1 MRESSNSRIM
11 YRDTSAA
18 RAQAAQHG
26 LPGNSQYAAHDLKP
40 RERESGSGALREA
53 RISYLSARPASCAL
67 RVTHFHAVSAQHATP
82 QFALRRILDA
92 I

>member
-53 RISYLSARPASCAL
+53 RISYLSAR
-67 RVTHFHAVSAQHATP
+67 RVLFVLHIFTP
-82 QFALRRILDA
+82 
-92 I
+92 